1 MIQAFLSLI
10 LAMIGLSEASTLA
23 SDTKKAKEA
32 ATSIFSIIDKK
43 SKIDSSTGEGLTLD
57 PVNGDIEFNHISFKY
72 PCRHD
77 IQIFSDFTLNIP
89 SRKVLIQTF
98 AFPFSLLK

>member
-10 LAMIGLSEASTLA
+10 LARIGLSEASTLA
-23 SDTKKAKEA
+23 SDTEKAKEA

-43 SKIDSSTGEGLTLD
+43 SKIDSSTEEGLTLD
-57 PVNGDIEFNHISFKY
+57 PVNGDIRFNHINFKY
-72 PCRHD
+72 PCRLD

-89 SRKVLIQTF
+89 SGMVLIKTF
-98 AFPFSLLK
+98 PFPFSLLK